1 MTPDQFFAKFA
12 LLSETPNAIQKMR
25 ELILDLAVSG
35 RLMTCPRNST
45 TVNAD
50 FSLSKLKDI
59 SVKITDGTHKTPH
72 YVESGVPFV
81 SVKDFSGGKL
91 DLSDTRFITKDE
103 HTLLFRRCD
112 PRRGDILLGRIGT
125 LGKAVVVD
133 VDIEFSLFVSAALI
147 RPRLDVLDSD
157 FLRFAL
163 NSPFVTDQFNHI
175 KVGGATHTNKLNLGD
190 LGGIQIPL
198 PPLAEQ
204 KRIVAKVDEL
214 MALCDQLESQQKQ
227 RETKKATLVQAALTR
242 FTDAP
247 TPANLSVL
255 FHPSYAINTDEIRSA
270 VLALAVQGQLVR
282 QLEIDGNADVYFQRP
297 TSLLLSVLPDLP
309 AQWTWARVDETGRV
323 DLGRQ
328 RAPQHHLGPNM
339 RPYLRVQNVY
349 EARIDI
355 SDVKSMNFTPSEFET
370 FALQWGDILLNEGQS
385 HKLVGRPAIYRGE
398 VPGACFQNTLVRYR
412 GHEFIFPE
420 YALVVFRAYMR
431 NGRFQKI
438 SKQTTN
444 IAHLSAG
451 RFASLE
457 FPVPPL
463 AEQKRI
469 VAKVEELMALVDKL
483 EAQLAASRDAGAKL
497 IEAVVAAIAAAA

>member
-12 LLSETPNAIQKMR
+12 LFADTPNAVAKMR
-25 ELILDLAVSG
+25 ELILDLAVKG

-227 RETKKATLVQAALTR
+227 RETEKATLVQAALTR

-247 TPANLSVL
+247 TPANLELL
-255 FHPSYAINTDEIRSA
+255 FHKSYAIDPA
-270 VLALAVQGQLVR
+270 VIKQIILDLAVQGRLVCQR
-282 QLEIDGNADVYFQRP
+282 QGDGPAAEEFPKLVSHSIDSTSPDYPEHWLKVPLGKIGEWRGGGTPSKERSDFWQGDIPWVSPKDMKMLHISDAIDHISYAAVHGSSVKMIP
-297 TSLLLSVLPDLP
+297 VGSLLMVVRGMILAKTFPVAITHRPVTINQDMKALTPMYDSVAEFVLIVL
-309 AQWTWARVDETGRV
+309 
-323 DLGRQ
+323 
-328 RAPQHHLGPNM
+328 RALGP
-339 RPYLRVQNVY
+339 RVLNVT
-349 EARIDI
+349 ER
-355 SDVKSMNFTPSEFET
+355 STHGTCKLETDVLHQFVI
-370 FALQWGDILLNEGQS
+370 GI
-385 HKLVGRPAIYRGE
+385 
-398 VPGACFQNTLVRYR
+398 
-412 GHEFIFPE
+412 
-420 YALVVFRAYMR
+420 
-431 NGRFQKI
+431 
-438 SKQTTN
+438 
-444 IAHLSAG
+444 
-451 RFASLE
+451 
-457 FPVPPL
+457 PPL

-497 IEAVVAAIAAAA
+497 IEAVVAELARAA